1 MEASSSVPRPRLTY
15 LVERYWPGVTV
26 DAFTD
31 AAKRVRASV
40 EQMQNEGERILEV
53 SSTLVPEDEAAYWV
67 LEAPSARLVEL
78 AFSRAAVPIERIL
91 VAVEVS
97 AAVRTAGDRQ
107 RKVTN
112 TATEGVARRRER

>member
-1 MEASSSVPRPRLTY
+1 
-15 LVERYWPGVTV
+15 
-26 DAFTD
+26 
-31 AAKRVRASV
+31 
-40 EQMQNEGERILEV
+40 MQAEGERIIEV

-67 LEAPSARLVEL
+67 LEAPSASLVEL
-78 AFSRAAVPIERIL
+78 AFSRAEVPIERIL

-112 TATEGVARRRER
+112 TATEDVARRRER